1 MCVVYV
7 PDEDVRSVE
16 QHHAYFVDVGE
27 ANKRTVFED
36 GGAHLLTA
44 AFDAA
49 RMDGDLPA
57 HRDPR
62 TEAMLLVA
70 LWDGLQIQWLYARD
84 AVDIEAALAD
94 HLEDVL
100 PSQL

>member
-1 MCVVYV
+1 
-7 PDEDVRSVE
+7 
-16 QHHAYFVDVGE
+16 
-27 ANKRTVFED
+27 
-36 GGAHLLTA
+36 
-44 AFDAA
+44 
-49 RMDGDLPA
+49 MDGDLPA